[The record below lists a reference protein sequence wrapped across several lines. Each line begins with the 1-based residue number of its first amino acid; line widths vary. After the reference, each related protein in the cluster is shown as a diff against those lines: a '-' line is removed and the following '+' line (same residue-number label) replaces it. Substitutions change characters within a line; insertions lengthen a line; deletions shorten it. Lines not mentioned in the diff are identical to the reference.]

1 MLSAELLPLVL
12 RELGNTLYMTV
23 LSTLLAYVLGV
34 PLGILLTVTDREG
47 VAPNAKVN
55 LVLGTVVN
63 ALRSV
68 PFIILMVALIG
79 FTRFLLGTSIG
90 STAAIVPL
98 VIASAPFVARVV
110 EGSLKE
116 VDKGVIEAAQSMGAT
131 KWQIISKILL
141 PEAKPGLIVGAALSI
156 TAILGYSTMA
166 GIVGGG
172 GLGAVAI
179 NYGYYR
185 SQTDVMWVMIL
196 FLVLLVQLF
205 QGLGNSLAR
214 RFDKRIR

>member
-172 GLGAVAI
+172 GLGAVA
-179 NYGYYR
+179 NNFGYYR

-196 FLVLLVQLF
+196 ILVLLVQLF